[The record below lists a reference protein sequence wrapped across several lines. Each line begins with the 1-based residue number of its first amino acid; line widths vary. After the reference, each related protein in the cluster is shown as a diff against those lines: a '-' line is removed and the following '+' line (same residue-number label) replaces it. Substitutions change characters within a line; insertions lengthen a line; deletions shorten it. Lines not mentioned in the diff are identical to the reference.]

1 MNSKIAILV
10 ALAVPLAG
18 CGQDA
23 GAPSD
28 RSAETDAAQPPA
40 AASPSDRLLAAAEP
54 FEKLTET
61 AFTAT
66 GPDLDVTIGEARTA
80 ANGVR
85 NILTLE
91 SASGVDKLLG
101 DLAQYRQGAKRT
113 DIALASIEIY
123 RILVSAV
130 PAGTRVPSA
139 VSLLDYAGFRY
150 QADLQASPVRWN
162 DMAAAMRYAREQW
175 TSVAPQ
181 LASSPLS
188 VTFEAALAEMEKAI
202 VDQDATA
209 AEKAATAELDLVD
222 QLEGYFNKR

>member
-1 MNSKIAILV
+1 MSCKIAIVV

-18 CGQDA
+18 CGQGA
-23 GAPSD
+23 GVPND
-28 RSAETDAAQPPA
+28 RSAATDAAQPA

-61 AFTAT
+61 AFTAAE
-66 GPDLDVTIGEARTA
+66 PDLDVTIGEARTA
-80 ANGVR
+80 ANGLR
-85 NILTLE
+85 DILTPANV
-91 SASGVDKLLG
+91 SAVEKLLD
-101 DLAQYRQGAKRT
+101 DLGRYRQGAKRA

-130 PAGTRVPSA
+130 PTGTKVPSA

-150 QADLQASPVRWN
+150 QADLKASPVRWD
-162 DMAAAMRYAREQW
+162 DMAAAMRFAREQW
-175 TSVAPQ
+175 TTVAPQ
-181 LASSPLS
+181 LASSSLS
-188 VTFEAALAEMEKAI
+188 VTFEAALADMEKA
-202 VDQDATA
+202 VALQDTAA